1 MTQTPLNENN
11 TPKVSQII
19 TLALDGE
26 AILLKNLTVTPSM
39 MYQDKDQSGQSSSTV
54 NSEQGIKPKELRITG
69 TIPFTEEKTLTR
81 LFALAEAKE
90 NGLLKRYRVANRM
103 ASAIN
108 FRLGTFTNG
117 IDASKMDGKQA
128 WQVTFTLREHLSV
141 PEKRES
147 RSAGQVKAKIQ
158 SMSDKPKANG
168 EGTPEQEQE
177 LSRFEKEV
185 LKPINDGLGGVFK

>member
-1 MTQTPLNENN
+1 MTQIPLNENN
-11 TPKVSQII
+11 TPKISQII

-128 WQVTFTLREHLSV
+128 WQITFTLREHLSV

-147 RSAGQVKAKIQ
+147 RSAGQVKAKTQ
-158 SMSDKPKANG
+158 NMSDKPKANG
-168 EGTPEQEQE
+168 EGAPEQEQE
-177 LSRFEKEV
+177 LSRFEKDV
-185 LKPINDGLGGVFK
+185 LKPINDGLGGIF

>member
-39 MYQDKDQSGQSSSTV
+39 IYQDKDQSGQSSSTV

-128 WQVTFTLREHLSV
+128 WQITFTLREHLSV

-147 RSAGQVKAKIQ
+147 RSAGQVKAKTQ
-158 SMSDKPKANG
+158 AMSDKPKANG

-177 LSRFEKEV
+177 LSWFEKNV
-185 LKPINDGLGGVFK
+185 LKPVNDALGD